1 MTHAADKHALICFCF
16 NFVFHFLLIIAC
28 TTGII
33 FFVNML
39 NFSTAL
45 SVGDQFYDF
54 VLIPGCIDLI
64 LTKRVCSYPNQREL
78 YTVVLE

>member
-1 MTHAADKHALICFCF
+1 
-16 NFVFHFLLIIAC
+16 
-28 TTGII
+28 
-33 FFVNML
+33 ML